1 MANPG
6 YGELMPEADDRLV
19 VTHHRGTISLP
30 VELCVRRGLDEDG
43 VLVRVHER
51 EDGVI
56 ELHPHQEVP
65 GPDQAWFWTPE
76 WQQMEREA
84 DEAIADGRVYRFD
97 STEEM
102 MVWMRSVADGGD

>member
-1 MANPG
+1 
-6 YGELMPEADDRLV
+6 MPADNDRLV
-19 VTHHRGTISLP
+19 ITHRRGTISLP
-30 VELCVRRGLDEDG
+30 VELCIRRGLD
-43 VLVRVHER
+43 

-65 GPDQAWFWTPE
+65 DPDQAWFWTPE

-102 MVWMRSVADGGD
+102 MVWMRSVADGGGD